1 MRSPLEGNPKTDILF
16 NFLFF
21 LLCCFLQGRVLHGTK
36 AVGDLTGDDLQLPLH
51 RKFPQQ
57 WYQSHTYRIPGRVLY
72 GTKAIGDLTGDDLQ
86 LPLHSM
92 TEAGPAT
99 AYMSHACGSAG
110 PE

>member
-51 RKFPQQ
+51 RDELVWIQTCIISRDEFYMELKPLVILQATTCNF
-57 WYQSHTYRIPGRVLY
+57 HCIP
-72 GTKAIGDLTGDDLQ
+72 
-86 LPLHSM
+86 
-92 TEAGPAT
+92 
-99 AYMSHACGSAG
+99 
-110 PE
+110 